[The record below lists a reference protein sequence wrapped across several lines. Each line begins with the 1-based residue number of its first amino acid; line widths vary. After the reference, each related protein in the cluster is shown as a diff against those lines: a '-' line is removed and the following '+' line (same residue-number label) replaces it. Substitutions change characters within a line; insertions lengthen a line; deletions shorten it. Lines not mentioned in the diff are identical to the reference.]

1 MKATREY
8 RKKFFIILSQKEIR
22 DDIKMDFIFMGE
34 GRYRNGIFNT
44 ISR

>member
-1 MKATREY
+1 MKATRDG
-8 RKKFFIILSQKEIR
+8 RKNFFFIILSQKNR

-44 ISR
+44 IAR